1 MNKLTLSLLGCALIS
16 LPNWTM
22 AQTAELSEA
31 EKAFRAA
38 DIIPDGQ
45 LDRGEY
51 DIYSYTVFKGLDK
64 NDDGNLTPEECLKN
78 CFQDKE
84 PGKEQNA
91 GIVDYQFNPIDID
104 ENGIIS
110 NYEYILFDRERFD
123 QMDINHNGALD
134 TEEFCS
140 VYGPMKPCVFSGVPT
155 LEETP

>member
-1 MNKLTLSLLGCALIS
+1 MRKSALYFMSCALIAM
-16 LPNWTM
+16 PMWAA
-22 AQTAELSEA
+22 AQTAELTEA

-51 DIYSYTVFKGLDK
+51 DIYSNSVFKGLDK
-64 NDDGNLTPEECLKN
+64 DGDGNLTPQECLKN
-78 CFQDKE
+78 CFKDKE
-84 PGKEQNA
+84 LGKEQDA
-91 GIVDYQFNPIDID
+91 GVVDYQFNPIDID

-110 NYEYILFDRERFD
+110 GYEYILFDRERFD

-140 VYGPMKPCVFSGVPT
+140 VYEPMKPCVFSTMPVI
-155 LEETP
+155 EETP